1 MAMYSQ
7 FVKLRYLDPVS
18 DLPNKTEFKL
28 PPSIKAY
35 PNLRLSNVGLKGTD
49 GNLGPVG
56 CIGMIRHIHLY
67 SNKQLLD
74 SVRFVNRYMDFKNKL
89 SSNSQNKNI
98 KKYLNKAQY
107 GFEITEKQQFA
118 HLRANSTVDS
128 TGLEKNFG
136 YIELT
141 QVFNILSELKVIDTD
156 VFENLRLV
164 IEWETDSKYY
174 MNKDDVTG
182 LSHVSPILVM
192 DEITS
197 DQLANALKKE
207 QKNFLFQ
214 SIDHDSLVLAKVV
227 PGGNT
232 DPAKIQPIDTKL
244 NAYQNRVINRIVMMK
259 AYTDVTK
266 SFDNHAIQGRGPY
279 NSPVMTDET
288 VNFKINGQPIFDQP
302 LDNDMIKLAMTTD
315 TYGSLNVM
323 PYESVISNGL
333 ASPKNGGQPKNDVA
347 SPADTNLI
355 GNSSYLGVKILD
367 RIQDFEVSYQRKCH
381 ENTTTNALKRYSDG
395 ITLHFYAEVQKMMKF
410 GAGSFSVAYL

>member
-35 PNLRLSNVGLKGTD
+35 PNLRLSNVGLKGAT

-107 GFEITEKQQFA
+107 GYEITDKQQFA

-128 TGLEKNFG
+128 VGLEKNFG

-174 MNKDDVTG
+174 MNKDNVTG
-182 LSHVSPILVM
+182 QSHVSPILVM

-214 SIDHDSLVLAKVV
+214 SIDHDSLVFPDVTPA
-227 PGGNT
+227 
-232 DPAKIQPIDTKL
+232 DPANIQSKDTKL

-259 AYTDVTK
+259 AYTDVAK
-266 SFDNHAIQGRGPY
+266 NFVSNNIQGRGPY
-279 NSPVMTDET
+279 SSPAMTDES
-288 VNFKINGQPIFDQP
+288 VNFKINGQTIFDQP

-315 TYGSLNVM
+315 TYGPLNVM
-323 PYESVISNGL
+323 PYESVLSNGL
-333 ASPKNGGQPKNDVA
+333 ASPETAGQPGNEVA

-355 GNSSYLGVKILD
+355 GNSSYLGVKIMD

-381 ENTTTNALKRYSDG
+381 ANTTTSTLKRYSDG